1 MRKSGEHSEEWEE
14 IFPNSIRV
22 DALQIFL
29 LFPQILYELWEKRKE
44 DRICG
49 NHRKIG
55 AVLNCFGI
63 SRLILKVKQS
73 RKMLGNEDRMK
84 ISTKGR
90 YAVRVMLDLALNNNG
105 ECIKVKEIAARQGIS
120 EKYLEQIIAVL
131 NKAGYVKSVRG
142 AQGGYRIA
150 KDPADFTVGMILR
163 LTEGSLA
170 PVACLEEGA
179 DICERC
185 DTCETLEVWQEL
197 YDAVNKVVDGVTIA
211 DLVERRNKRLEN
223 LDYSI

>member
-1 MRKSGEHSEEWEE
+1 
-14 IFPNSIRV
+14 
-22 DALQIFL
+22 
-29 LFPQILYELWEKRKE
+29 
-44 DRICG
+44 
-49 NHRKIG
+49 
-55 AVLNCFGI
+55 
-63 SRLILKVKQS
+63 
-73 RKMLGNEDRMK
+73 MLGNEDRMK

-150 KDPADFTVGMILR
+150 KDPSDYTVGMILR

-170 PVACLEEGA
+170 PVACLEDGA

-197 YDAVNKVVDGVTIA
+197 YNAVNKVVDGVTIA
-211 DLVERRNKRLEN
+211 DLVERRKKRLEN
-223 LDYSI
+223 LDYSIEQDIARTTAARQVFCRAVVSSQRMKGVILTDLMLTDNRIG